1 MLADRDAVSDP
12 FAGELFLT
20 LAMEGRLVIDA
31 VRADAAIADLQRTLS
46 AVQNR
51 LHVLRVR
58 QGRPTWRMDDLPD
71 DLASDVVNA
80 IFADQLSP
88 GRLEQAEVELRK
100 YIEAV
105 RCARRPSPPPGAA
118 ASNTPE
124 PQ

>member
-46 AVQNR
+46 AVQNW

-58 QGRPTWRMDDLPD
+58 QGRPTWWMDDLPD
-71 DLASDVVNA
+71 GQASDVVNA

-88 GRLEQAEVELRK
+88 GRLEQAEVELHK

-105 RCARRPSPPPGAA
+105 RCARRPDPPSDTV
-118 ASNTPE
+118 ASNDPE
-124 PQ
+124 PS

>member
-20 LAMEGRLVIDA
+20 LAREGRLVIDA

-58 QGRPTWRMDDLPD
+58 QGRPTWWMDDLPD

-88 GRLEQAEVELRK
+88 GRLEQAEIELRN

-105 RCARRPSPPPGAA
+105 RCARRPGPPPGGA